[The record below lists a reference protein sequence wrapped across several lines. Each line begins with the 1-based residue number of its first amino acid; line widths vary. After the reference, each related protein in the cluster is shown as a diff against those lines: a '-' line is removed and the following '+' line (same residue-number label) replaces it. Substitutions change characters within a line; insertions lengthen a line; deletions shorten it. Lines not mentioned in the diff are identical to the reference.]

1 MILIPE
7 LDAYLQQKKANLAA
21 VNFVRC
27 AVGKDEVINFLNIIK
42 STDNQIMLAL
52 IPDAN
57 TNKSQSEDNINLN
70 NALSFLFLEKTD
82 YSETSKYEEWLAV
95 LSRTQVTALAFMK
108 ELINDKSEGSC
119 GFNRFL
125 DYKNISINPEVGLA
139 SCNGWSV
146 DVYFDTPL

>member
-21 VNFVRC
+21 INFVRC
-27 AVGKDEVINFLNIIK
+27 VVGKDEVVNFLNIVK
-42 STDNQIMLAL
+42 STDNQILLAL

-57 TNKSQSEDNINLN
+57 TNKSKNEDNVNFN

-95 LSRTQVTALAFMK
+95 FSRTQVTALAFVQ
-108 ELINDKSEGSC
+108 ELIKDKSEGPCS
-119 GFNRFL
+119 FNRFL
-125 DYKNISINPEVGLA
+125 DVPNISVNPEVGLA

-146 DVYFDTPL
+146 DVYFDTPF